1 MDSRLTSSGR
11 LPWPST
17 FRPLSSFYGPNTT
30 KPPFTDGET
39 KSQST
44 KDEVYPGFKPNLPD
58 DPKFSLLTLKHIA
71 LLLFLKV
78 RNQNRRKKNNVSADI
93 KVGCK
98 LYLFMPCLVF
108 LVYGWWAFTERLKCS
123 YLVLRWVFFS
133 INKLLV

>member
-1 MDSRLTSSGR
+1 MDSLMPPWPRAWVSLLPSLSGKLSPLEHLLHVPFFLTLFCSSDAWRTPLVHATTPLVPICALALTSMHVKF
-11 LPWPST
+11 PH
-17 FRPLSSFYGPNTT
+17 
-30 KPPFTDGET
+30 
-39 KSQST
+39 
-44 KDEVYPGFKPNLPD
+44 PG
-58 DPKFSLLTLKHIA
+58 
-71 LLLFLKV
+71 LLLCS
-78 RNQNRRKKNNVSADI
+78 SADI